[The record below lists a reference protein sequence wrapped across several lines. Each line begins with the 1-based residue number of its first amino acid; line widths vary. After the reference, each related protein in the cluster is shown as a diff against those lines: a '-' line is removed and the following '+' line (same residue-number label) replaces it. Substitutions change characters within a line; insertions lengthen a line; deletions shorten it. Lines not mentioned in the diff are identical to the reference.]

1 MYSVI
6 ICYRCGQYLL
16 AKNDQKTKRCPYCD
30 ARLVVVQTK
39 KVKHAETAKQASHLL
54 RSLKEKRGTKT
65 NE

>member
-16 AKNDQKTKRCPYCD
+16 AKDSQKTKQCPYCD
-30 ARLVVVQTK
+30 ARLVLVQTK
-39 KVKHAETAKQASHLL
+39 KVRRAETAQQASHLL
-54 RSLKEKRGTKT
+54 RSLKEKRRTKT